1 MPTVLVYAETRDGAV
16 RKVALEA
23 TTAAR
28 ALADAAGGGAVH
40 AVLLGP
46 PGVADRASVLGD
58 HGADVVFVVEHAA
71 FERYNPEASA
81 AFVAER
87 LRGGSYRVGLFSSSA
102 QGRDLAPRVAGRLTL
117 PVVTDVTALTLEGEA
132 LVVTHPIDTGKVI
145 ATLAIQGTPAL
156 AAIRP
161 GVVVPATVAGRTA
174 KIERADP
181 VGDPAA
187 TRVVTT
193 ELTVGATAKLD
204 LGEAPVIVSGGRGLR
219 SAENFRLVE
228 ELADA
233 FGNAAVGATRA
244 VTDDGW
250 RPHSEQIGQTGRTVS
265 PDLYVAVGISGAIQH
280 LAGMR
285 TSKTI
290 VAINKDKDAPIFK
303 VADYGIVG
311 DVFEVVPAL
320 TTAVRAARKA
330 S

>member
-1 MPTVLVYAETRDGAV
+1 MATALVFAEIREGAI

-23 TTAAR
+23 VTAAR
-28 ALADAAGGGAVH
+28 TLVDAAGGGGAVH
-40 AVLLGP
+40 AVLLGAA
-46 PGVADRASVLGD
+46 GVSGQAQALSD
-58 HGADVVFVVEHAA
+58 HGADVVLVVEHPAL
-71 FERYNPEASA
+71 ERYNPEASA

-87 LRGGSYRVGLFSSSA
+87 LKSGSYRVCVFSSSV
-102 QGRDLAPRVAGRLTL
+102 QGRDLAPRVAGRLGV
-117 PVVTDVTALTLEGEA
+117 PVVTDVTSLALEGDE

-145 ATLAIQGTPAL
+145 ATLAIRGTLAL
-156 AAIRP
+156 VAIRP
-161 GVVVPATVAGRTA
+161 GVVAPAPAARPPRV
-174 KIERADP
+174 ERVEP
-181 VGDPAA
+181 VGDPAS
-187 TRVVTT
+187 TRVVTV
-193 ELTVGATAKLD
+193 ELKVGTSTKLD
-204 LGEAPVIVSGGRGLR
+204 LGEAPVIVSGGRGLK

-250 RPHSEQIGQTGRTVS
+250 RPHSEQIGQTGRLVS

-320 TTAVRAARKA
+320 TAAVRAARKA